1 MLLVLIAAV
10 VAFFPFKFNPM
21 ILVFYIFSI
30 FLKRYFDDN
39 ILWLIMLIINSN
51 INKSIHLQIVRN
63 KRPDTVLQLKF
74 KAFGEGL
81 LLMHIKNYNTPQ

>member
-1 MLLVLIAAV
+1 
-10 VAFFPFKFNPM
+10 
-21 ILVFYIFSI
+21 
-30 FLKRYFDDN
+30 
-39 ILWLIMLIINSN
+39 MLIINSN

>member
-39 ILWLIMLIINSN
+39 IL
-51 INKSIHLQIVRN
+51 
-63 KRPDTVLQLKF
+63 
-74 KAFGEGL
+74 
-81 LLMHIKNYNTPQ
+81 